1 MKIAYEFAPAYHRLR
16 LKTIKYHIR
25 PYKIW
30 FYDGTIYL
38 IGHCRLR
45 KEIRTLY
52 QFRVALHCA
61 YAIPFSGAPTR

>member
-1 MKIAYEFAPAYHRLR
+1 MKIAYESAPAYHCLR
-16 LKTIKYHIR
+16 LKTIKYDIH

-38 IGHCRLR
+38 IGHCHLR

-52 QFRVALHCA
+52 QFRMALCCA
-61 YAIPFSGAPTR
+61 NAIPFSGASPR